1 MLKKVSI
8 FSVVILAG
16 CASPKI
22 VTIEKPVYA
31 PPPPPCEMMVAG
43 KCKSMTAQEKSGAT
57 SLGYRDDENI
67 PKAAAVPSQP

>member
-8 FSVVILAG
+8 LSAILLAG

-22 VTIEKPVYA
+22 VTIEKPVMA
-31 PPPPPCEMMVAG
+31 PPPPCEMIVAG

-57 SLGYRDDENI
+57 SLGYKDDENI
-67 PKAAAVPSQP
+67 PKAAAIPTPN